1 MPVISKIDSEFLLLS
16 LLYQVAPVLSRA
28 KLLKI
33 NKKITDKGACIYSEG
48 WYNRRMSSNHLY
60 SVTISR
66 SSARTLNAITASLPA
81 KYFNAYCSADAVAS
95 CLEAP
100 APKARSLGSVEMFFA
115 CDSTLANALRK
126 WMQRRFKS
134 RSKFARQVVP
144 VQFCACIDSNAGK
157 WDAAGYKI

>member
-1 MPVISKIDSEFLLLS
+1 M
-16 LLYQVAPVLSRA
+16 SRA

-48 WYNRRMSSNHLY
+48 WYNRRMSNMRINHLY

-81 KYFNAYCSADAVAS
+81 KYFHAYLTADAVAS

-100 APKARSLGSVEMFFA
+100 APKAKSLGSVEMYFA

-134 RSKFARQVVP
+134 RSKFARQVVE
-144 VQFCACIDSNAGK
+144 VQFCPCIDSLAGK
-157 WDAAGYKI
+157 WDAAGYTL